1 MTTKYNASLF
11 DSLQEIISNK
21 NNADS
26 SFKDFLK
33 FESDKTYVV
42 RILPNVED
50 MSKTWYN
57 YKQHIW
63 DSIVHGKKISVI
75 CPNTYKAKC
84 PICEY
89 RSKIWATKNDALINQ
104 IKPLKKNE
112 KWLYNVFVV
121 KDPSNPSNE
130 GQVKILNAG
139 SQLQKII
146 ESAISGDDREEFGG
160 KIFDLSSKGCNLR
173 IKVEKNEG
181 GYPSYVASKF
191 VSPSGIDG
199 LDDEDSINSV
209 YDSFKPLDTI
219 FKVRTY
225 EEIKDL
231 LDIHFLGKDSNA
243 STPSVDDDEED
254 FKVDDSLN
262 TEIETGLGSSTEDLS
277 DNDQKLKDIL
287 ADL

>member
-63 DSIVHGKKISVI
+63 DSIAHGKKVSTL
-75 CPNTYKAKC
+75 CPNTYKDKC

-89 RSKIWATKNDALINQ
+89 RSKIWATKNDTLINQ

-121 KDPSNPSNE
+121 KDPTNPSNE

-146 ESAISGDDREEFGG
+146 DSAISGDDREEFGG
-160 KIFDLSSKGCNLR
+160 KIFDLSAKGCNLR

-243 STPSVDDDEED
+243 STPSVNDDDED

-262 TEIETGLGSSTEDLS
+262 SEIETGLGSSTEDLS